1 MITRI
6 SLLYRKEG
14 MSLDAFRK
22 HWLEVHAP
30 LARRMPG
37 LRRYVQQDVV
47 DVLGLMDGAQ
57 TPLPRPDGIA
67 EVSFDDDGA
76 SKASLAS
83 PEGQAAVQDLKN
95 FCGSITTIAVNVRDI
110 V

>member
-14 MSLDAFRK
+14 MSLEAFRK

-30 LARRMPG
+30 LASKMPG

-47 DVLGLMDGAQ
+47 DVIGLMKGAHAQ
-57 TPLPRPDGIA
+57 LPEPDGIA
-67 EVSFDDDGA
+67 EVSFDDDAA

-83 PEGQAAVQDLKN
+83 PEGQTAVQDLKN
-95 FCGSITTIAVNVRDI
+95 FCRAITTIVVNVRD
-110 V
+110 VV